1 MKTYSVF
8 PALIESDVAN
18 IEVGEDFTV
27 LATPDLV
34 AFSEDL
40 NFDNVSR
47 FVISATQKEVDNI
60 HACVRGDVLEPP
72 FYRGQ
77 KAVLTVSWLN
87 RNDFR
92 SILDVK

>member
-18 IEVGEDFTV
+18 IEVGENFIV

-34 AFSEDL
+34 AFSKDF

-47 FVISATQKEVDNI
+47 FVIRATNKEVDNI
-60 HACVRGDVLEPP
+60 HAFVGGLVLEPP
-72 FYRGQ
+72 VHMGQ

-87 RNDFR
+87 SKDFR
-92 SILDVK
+92 SILDVQ